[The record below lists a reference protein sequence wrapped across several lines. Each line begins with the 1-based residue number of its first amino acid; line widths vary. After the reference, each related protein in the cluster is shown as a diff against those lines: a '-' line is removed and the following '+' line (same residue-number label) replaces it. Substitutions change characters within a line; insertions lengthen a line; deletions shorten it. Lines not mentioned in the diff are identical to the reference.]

1 MGDSPGGRQKRLR
14 ALFSGRVQ
22 GVGMRAT
29 VAHLAREQELTGWV
43 RNLEDGRVEFWG
55 EGSSES
61 LLDFLTRLRDTMG
74 TFIREVEED
83 WGEADYPHENFQIR
97 F

>member
-1 MGDSPGGRQKRLR
+1 
-14 ALFSGRVQ
+14 
-22 GVGMRAT
+22 
-29 VAHLAREQELTGWV
+29 
-43 RNLEDGRVEFWG
+43 
-55 EGSSES
+55 